1 MQEED
6 RYQQGREVAWH
17 LWGKGVFESKEPFF
31 EAMQQSGS
39 ETSSDAVFW
48 SARAFSFT
56 NYASPV
62 LNLKTRCIIQ
72 VAVLTALGQLE
83 ELKMYIIAALNAGAT
98 EEEIIETLDQLI
110 LHCGLSRVRGALMT
124 ARKTFAEYNATG

>member
-31 EAMQQSGS
+31 EAMQQSSS
-39 ETSSDAVFW
+39 ETSPKFMELAL
-48 SARAFSFT
+48 FSFT

-62 LNLKTRCIIQ
+62 LNLKTRCMIQ

>member
-31 EAMQQSGS
+31 EAMQQSSS
-39 ETSSDAVFW
+39 ETSPKFMELAL
-48 SARAFSFT
+48 FSFT

-62 LNLKTRCIIQ
+62 LNLKTRCMIQ

-83 ELKMYIIAALNAGAT
+83 ELKMYIIASLNAGAT

>member
-39 ETSSDAVFW
+39 ETSPKFMELAL
-48 SARAFSFT
+48 FSFT

-62 LNLKTRCIIQ
+62 LNLKTRCMIQ